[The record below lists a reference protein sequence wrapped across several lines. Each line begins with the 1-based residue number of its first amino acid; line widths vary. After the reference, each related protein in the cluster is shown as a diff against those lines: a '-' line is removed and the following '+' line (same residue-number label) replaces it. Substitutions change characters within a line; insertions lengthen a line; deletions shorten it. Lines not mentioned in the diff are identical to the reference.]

1 LRKKERAQK
10 MPEQL
15 QNIFWMAEE
24 LDFDIE
30 SKNRERA
37 NSDIV
42 KFLELT
48 ANPMFFHWL
57 YQA

>member
-1 LRKKERAQK
+1 
-10 MPEQL
+10 MPEKL
-15 QNIFWMAEE
+15 QNILWMVEE

-30 SKNRERA
+30 AKNRRQA

-48 ANPMFFHWL
+48 ANPMFSHWL

>member
-1 LRKKERAQK
+1 

-30 SKNRERA
+30 SKNRDQA

-48 ANPMFFHWL
+48 TNPMFSHWL